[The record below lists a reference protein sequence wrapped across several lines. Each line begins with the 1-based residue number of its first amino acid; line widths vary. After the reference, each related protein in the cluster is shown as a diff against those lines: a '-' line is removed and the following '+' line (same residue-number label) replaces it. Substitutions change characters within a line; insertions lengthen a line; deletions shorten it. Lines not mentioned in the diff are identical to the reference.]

1 MSHPDSSS
9 LESVRDQH
17 TRISI
22 CKILDFYFDPNASIV
37 KFLQSTIKSVSSSF
51 KLCHELIDI
60 TRHNFVFQSMI
71 LAIVFIIPAF
81 NLKDIIHL
89 SSLTNEWISRKLFK
103 DLRRH
108 QFIFILGKRISPV
121 SLNGSNWFHLTLF
134 EQKVQRYESRPK
146 VTKTFS
152 LKYD

>member
-108 QFIFILGKRISPV
+108 QFIFIWGKRISRYRLTIQIGF
-121 SLNGSNWFHLTLF
+121 SLPFIF
-134 EQKVQRYESRPK
+134 EQKVQRYEWLN
-146 VTKTFS
+146 